1 MVSTHLKNISQIG
14 SFPQVGMNIKKYLK
28 PPPGNGSIKNV
39 QMTYFTPNKGGKEN
53 SKGSLQATIFSTM
66 PTSNVCTIKTFTQQ
80 NRPTYLLYIKLC
92 INHLKIQKKQK
103 KTSFW
108 HNLHMNCPKTTGV
121 LTGNASFFSFL
132 LVDPDMI
139 PCSQAYVQPTWWG
152 LPGQRTQISLRP
164 EKQFFSRWFSF
175 F

>member
-121 LTGNASFFSFL
+121 LTGNASFFFIFTRRSWHDTLFASICTAHM
-132 LVDPDMI
+132 VR
-139 PCSQAYVQPTWWG
+139 AARPTN
-152 LPGQRTQISLRP
+152 TNKP
-164 EKQFFSRWFSF
+164 EAGKAIF
-175 F
+175 